1 MNSRRFCILLV
12 LAQLALVSSGAAQT
26 TQTITLMSGNGSI
39 GSGDPAVE
47 YSLDDGVTWPGH
59 ACIVNK
65 HPNYSGPIAGTNYI
79 NWSCSFLSSGPF
91 GDSVRYRIP
100 FTLPVDYSNPSF
112 TIDVHADN
120 VATILLNA
128 CNVGQQTF
136 AEVVA
141 NFQDPAEQ
149 FSTTQTSCFLPG
161 LNYLYVDLHNFSSAV
176 ALDFKAT
183 VVVTVETAVLIDIK
197 PGSFPNNIGCNSR
210 GVIPLAILSTE
221 EFDATTVDPS
231 TVELNGVKAKVVGK
245 KGQSMCHLEDV
256 DSDGDTDMVCHIP
269 TIDFLMD
276 GCDISETAIL
286 RAQTSAGEHVV
297 GQDTVRI
304 VPETE

>member
-1 MNSRRFCILLV
+1 MNPRRFCILLV

-26 TQTITLMSGNGSI
+26 TQTITLVSGNGAI
-39 GSGDPAVE
+39 GSADPAVE
-47 YSLDDGVTWPGH
+47 YSLDDGLTWPGH
-59 ACIVNK
+59 ACIVAKN
-65 HPNYSGPIAGTNYI
+65 PAYSGPFAGSNYI
-79 NWSCSFLSSGPF
+79 NWNCNVGIGPF
-91 GDSVRYRIP
+91 NDSVRYRIP

-136 AEVVA
+136 AEIVD

-149 FSTTQTSCFLPG
+149 FSTTQASCFLPG
-161 LNYLYVDLHNFSSAV
+161 LNFLYVDLHNFNGPV
-176 ALDFKAT
+176 AFDFMAT

-197 PGSFPNNIGCNSR
+197 PGSSPNSIGCNSR
-210 GVIPLAILSTE
+210 GVIPVAILSTE
-221 EFDATTVDPS
+221 GFDATMVEPG
-231 TVELNGVKAKVVGK
+231 TVELNGVKAKIVGK

-256 DSDGDTDMVCHIP
+256 DGDGDTDMVCQIP